1 MAGSVCFGAK
11 FYHLNIKGNTDNFFL
26 ISGDYK
32 LFCDDCG
39 KGFFTQSKLDSHKR
53 KHTGKKHCHQ
63 QSSEIITFDCS
74 VVDPDPFSEYG
85 SGSTHVNIG

>member
-53 KHTGKKHCHQ
+53 KHTGKKHTAT
-63 QSSEIITFDCS
+63 SSLQKLLLLTAVLWIRIHFPNT
-74 VVDPDPFSEYG
+74 DPDPRM
-85 SGSTHVNIG
+85 